1 MANGE
6 TEPELPAL
14 IGYGEDEPEEQAVR
28 HAVGP
33 EIRSYWDE
41 QLAKKHRM
49 SALPW
54 TIKDKSLWKRLITQ
68 YDDELYEMIDKWMST
83 AKQPHK
89 FVFFYMN
96 AHDYRKK
103 DYEWS

>member
-1 MANGE
+1 MARDE
-6 TEPELPAL
+6 TEAEPPAL
-14 IGYGEDEPEEQAVR
+14 IGYGEEGSSISNVPSGTELRA
-28 HAVGP
+28 
-33 EIRSYWDE
+33 YWDE

-49 SALPW
+49 GALPW
-54 TIKDKSLWKRLITQ
+54 TIKDKSLWKRLIAQ
-68 YDDELYEMIDKWMST
+68 YGVELYEMIDNWMQL